1 MFSYYRYPITNALM
15 QKPFPWGE
23 LHLSCYAFMPA
34 LAAEEAEAVTRAVV
48 ALPPP
53 AIEAVEVVEKRGWR

>member
-1 MFSYYRYPITNALM
+1 M